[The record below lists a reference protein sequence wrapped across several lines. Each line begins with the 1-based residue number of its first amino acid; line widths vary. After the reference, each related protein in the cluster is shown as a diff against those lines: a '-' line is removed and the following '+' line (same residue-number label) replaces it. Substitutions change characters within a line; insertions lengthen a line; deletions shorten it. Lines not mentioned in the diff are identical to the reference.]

1 MPTLPE
7 NVVLIG
13 VRITPKS
20 SGASVIE
27 AFGAEGSGGDSF
39 FNAEASDDARL
50 FIDANEKSTLGQE
63 NEEPARG
70 AASAG
75 GAIVCINSE
84 SARICVIKR
93 CAGKD
98 GRRVEKRVDLV
109 RIGVGNISGSLSVRG
124 DPSGVVANELFQ
136 KLRLA
141 LEIEDERAA

>member
-27 AFGAEGSGGDSF
+27 ALGADGSGDSF

-84 SARICVIKR
+84 SARICAIKR
-93 CAGKD
+93 CAAKD

-124 DPSGVVANELFQ
+124 DPSGVVANKLFQ